1 MKAPPVDAQH
11 KVAMDDRRGFIEQY
25 RKIGFREE
33 LATGAPGEDL
43 LDDDGLTVTLGLD
56 RGVDTLLVL
65 DLGRWSRR
73 RGR

>member
-1 MKAPPVDAQH
+1 
-11 KVAMDDRRGFIEQY
+11 MDDRRGFIEQY

-33 LATGAPGEDL
+33 LAAGVPGAAL
-43 LDDDGLTVTLGLD
+43 LDDDGLTVALGLV